1 MYCAQCGAEAVE
13 GFRFCKR
20 CGGNLGTN
28 DLGATQ
34 QVTYVVKSHGVAW
47 ALAFA
52 TTLIA
57 LIGLAIVVLG
67 TFSFIDPDST
77 GHQPSDGMVG
87 MGIVALIFGSLC
99 IFGIVGMLIRVF
111 SRFIGQP
118 NIQRVEQPDN
128 QVVLNPPPAALRTPQ
143 NLQPLASARGSVTEG
158 TTRTFDH
165 PAYREPAARE

>member
-20 CGGNLGTN
+20 CGGNLGTT
-28 DLGATQ
+28 DFGATP
-34 QVTYVVKSHGVAW
+34 QVTYIVKSNGVAW

-52 TTLIA
+52 TALIA
-57 LIGLAIVVLG
+57 LVGLAIVVPG
-67 TFSFIDPDST
+67 TFSFIDPSST
-77 GHQPSDGMVG
+77 GHPPSDGMIG

-99 IFGIVGMLIRVF
+99 IFGVVAMMIRVL

-118 NIQRVEQPDN
+118 DVKRVEQPDN
-128 QVVLNPPPAALRTPQ
+128 QVALNPPIAAVRTPQ
-143 NLQPLASARGSVTEG
+143 NLQSLPSARSSVTEG